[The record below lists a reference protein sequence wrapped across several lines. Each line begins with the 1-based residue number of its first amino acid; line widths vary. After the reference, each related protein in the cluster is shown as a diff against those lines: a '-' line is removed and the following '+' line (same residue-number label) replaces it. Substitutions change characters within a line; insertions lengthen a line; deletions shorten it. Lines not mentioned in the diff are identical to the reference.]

1 MIIVIVWLLA
11 NETNID
17 ILDIKLRTVISC
29 TLAVH
34 FIHIACNILCIG
46 STTMGEHL
54 YLKVKYTTINNHL
67 FFKAMGIPFRRLI
80 CASNTNNTLTEF
92 INSGMYDIRS
102 RQIQKT
108 QSPAIDIL
116 KASNLERF
124 LYHMSNRDHELV
136 RRCFKNLEENQCFEV
151 TGQVCKIKFNLS
163 VWIKLKN

>member
-54 YLKVKYTTINNHL
+54 YSKVTIHYNQQS
-67 FFKAMGIPFRRLI
+67 FVFQGYG
-80 CASNTNNTLTEF
+80 
-92 INSGMYDIRS
+92 NS
-102 RQIQKT
+102 IQK
-108 QSPAIDIL
+108 A
-116 KASNLERF
+116 
-124 LYHMSNRDHELV
+124 HM
-136 RRCFKNLEENQCFEV
+136 CIQY
-151 TGQVCKIKFNLS
+151 
-163 VWIKLKN
+163 